1 MSLSV
6 AADTSIRS
14 LFSRHADKRLSSLA
28 SEYHEN
34 TTVDACA
41 VECNAETSFNCKS
54 FSYDNKQRKCSL
66 YAVSLNDRDVR
77 LIDATD
83 VDYYESKFN

>member
-1 MSLSV
+1 MTNCV
-6 AADTSIRS
+6 AADTSVRS
-14 LFSRHADKRLSSLA
+14 LFSRHADKRLSSLHA
-28 SEYHEN
+28 GFSDN

-41 VECNAETSFNCKS
+41 VACNTETNFNCKS
-54 FSYDNKQRKCSL
+54 FSYDNKQRRCSL

-83 VDYYESKFN
+83 VDYYESKFY